1 MKVNR
6 TALHFPIG
14 VVTVALIH
22 ASTGLGVLFGA
33 GFVVYE
39 VTQGG
44 DPHLDIK
51 GFLWGLG
58 TAGVIWFI
66 LKVVL

>member
-1 MKVNR
+1 M
-6 TALHFPIG
+6 HFPIG
-14 VVTVALIH
+14 LVTVALIY

-58 TAGVIWFI
+58 TAGVLLLIFQE
-66 LKVVL
+66 LL

>member
-1 MKVNR
+1 M
-6 TALHFPIG
+6 HFPIG
-14 VVTVALIH
+14 LVTVALIY
-22 ASTGLGVLFGA
+22 ASTGLGVLFGS
-33 GFVVYE
+33 GFIVYE
-39 VTQGG
+39 ITQGG

-58 TAGVIWFI
+58 TAGVFWFI